1 MFEERNIEFVHIE
14 DFYKFS
20 ENGYDVEKL
29 VLITKQGNTN
39 SYVDIGSLCYAK
51 RSKSC
56 KTNHNAKVIKSTF
69 NEKIASAIKEFL
81 DYKCTKLTVGS
92 ARVILGRLKVTL
104 DELYSIGSEQNI
116 EISFDDINQCHIIY
130 DFYTKF
136 LIAKIKN
143 EFKNPNFKSTKNIAA
158 RQKICAELISSTCN
172 VDLEDFM
179 GKYINI
185 KGYDSPNKDKEVSET
200 EDYRVYLNN
209 CQKIYKIFSQFSLS
223 NGNFPINFNI
233 NGNISEVPSVLYITR
248 TSALVKKYFYNKE
261 GRFLNR
267 IEAVQNVKKIDDV
280 DELKI
285 RYKDKNDELP
295 FDLKKS
301 YNKHLKML
309 LNANRHNSRER
320 LKVIN
325 IAMSSMALWIITDSG
340 CNLSVIYGLQT
351 QDLKNLNPD
360 VPNQKIFYVKERSGG
375 GTVAVGLTNKI
386 VQPLKDFLAFRE
398 YVLNL
403 VDKKERKK
411 IGNYVFFTFKLNAN
425 KNIKDLIGLYSDKD
439 LNLYKNWYNSI
450 FGKGSYIGPRVG
462 RGSHANIYKNLERV
476 ENYNQAI
483 DISAEI
489 LGHTSTVDFKHYTD
503 ATKEQVRSQF
513 TKFFDNVYDHMIFKN
528 RTTRKT
534 IPVITD
540 IESSPTMAGH
550 CTDTSPIRADGFNE
564 NIEQPNCSNPST
576 CLFCENYVLHT
587 DEIDLRKLLS
597 LRKITEM
604 HSDINEEMLI
614 VKFRIDEIL
623 KQIVNKYDHVKSLI
637 HTIKAEVDDGY
648 FDENWQ
654 NILELLIDLGVQFYV
669 ED

>member
-1 MFEERNIEFVHIE
+1 
-14 DFYKFS
+14 
-20 ENGYDVEKL
+20 
-29 VLITKQGNTN
+29 
-39 SYVDIGSLCYAK
+39 
-51 RSKSC
+51 
-56 KTNHNAKVIKSTF
+56 
-69 NEKIASAIKEFL
+69 
-81 DYKCTKLTVGS
+81 
-92 ARVILGRLKVTL
+92 
-104 DELYSIGSEQNI
+104 
-116 EISFDDINQCHIIY
+116 
-130 DFYTKF
+130 
-136 LIAKIKN
+136 
-143 EFKNPNFKSTKNIAA
+143 
-158 RQKICAELISSTCN
+158 
-172 VDLEDFM
+172 M

-403 VDKKERKK
+403 VDEKERKK

-462 RGSHANIYKNLERV
+462 RGSHANIYKNLEAEATSNMEGKSRTIALK
-476 ENYNQAI
+476 EIETLKRQNQGA
-483 DISAEI
+483 A
-489 LGHTSTVDFKHYTD
+489 
-503 ATKEQVRSQF
+503 
-513 TKFFDNVYDHMIFKN
+513 
-528 RTTRKT
+528 
-534 IPVITD
+534 
-540 IESSPTMAGH
+540 AGGG
-550 CTDTSPIRADGFNE
+550 RAAAGA
-564 NIEQPNCSNPST
+564 
-576 CLFCENYVLHT
+576 
-587 DEIDLRKLLS
+587 
-597 LRKITEM
+597 
-604 HSDINEEMLI
+604 
-614 VKFRIDEIL
+614 
-623 KQIVNKYDHVKSLI
+623 
-637 HTIKAEVDDGY
+637 KAPE
-648 FDENWQ
+648 
-654 NILELLIDLGVQFYV
+654 
-669 ED
+669 

>member
-1 MFEERNIEFVHIE
+1 
-14 DFYKFS
+14 
-20 ENGYDVEKL
+20 
-29 VLITKQGNTN
+29 
-39 SYVDIGSLCYAK
+39 
-51 RSKSC
+51 
-56 KTNHNAKVIKSTF
+56 
-69 NEKIASAIKEFL
+69 
-81 DYKCTKLTVGS
+81 
-92 ARVILGRLKVTL
+92 
-104 DELYSIGSEQNI
+104 
-116 EISFDDINQCHIIY
+116 
-130 DFYTKF
+130 
-136 LIAKIKN
+136 
-143 EFKNPNFKSTKNIAA
+143 
-158 RQKICAELISSTCN
+158 
-172 VDLEDFM
+172 
-179 GKYINI
+179 
-185 KGYDSPNKDKEVSET
+185 
-200 EDYRVYLNN
+200 
-209 CQKIYKIFSQFSLS
+209 
-223 NGNFPINFNI
+223 
-233 NGNISEVPSVLYITR
+233 
-248 TSALVKKYFYNKE
+248 
-261 GRFLNR
+261 
-267 IEAVQNVKKIDDV
+267 
-280 DELKI
+280 
-285 RYKDKNDELP
+285 
-295 FDLKKS
+295 
-301 YNKHLKML
+301 ML

-403 VDKKERKK
+403 VDEKERKK

-462 RGSHANIYKNLERV
+462 RGSHANIYKNLEGV

-604 HSDINEEMLI
+604 HSDLNEEMLI